1 MVVEYIVHEIMTL
14 CTAQSECK
22 CFCVVCKFKSV
33 KEKVQDLHVCMRGLY
48 SMQRGAINK
57 APWLDPRIGI
67 YTSCS
72 YRQGKS
78 G

>member
-1 MVVEYIVHEIMTL
+1 MLRCM
-14 CTAQSECK
+14 
-22 CFCVVCKFKSV
+22 
-33 KEKVQDLHVCMRGLY
+33 HVRGLY
-48 SMQRGAINK
+48 SMQREAIYK

-72 YRQGKS
+72 YRQGGS